1 MEFFGQINDY
11 LNEFLMNA
19 GILAPLLSCILIFL
33 EGILAFLP
41 LFVFITVNF
50 LTVGPIIGT
59 IISWIFTVLG
69 GFFTFYFCR
78 KKFSNYVEKKFEN
91 RLKLK
96 RFMQRISKLKF
107 VQILLI
113 VAIPFTPSF
122 FVNLA
127 AGLSKISVK
136 KYLYAL
142 TMGKLF
148 VVIFWGYVG
157 TSLLECLTNP
167 LALIKVFVLVGVA
180 YILGVIVNKKFD
192 LDKRF

>member
-1 MEFFGQINDY
+1 MEFFGQINEY
-11 LNEFLMNA
+11 LNDFLMNA
-19 GILAPLLSCILIFL
+19 GILAPLLSCLLIFL

-50 LTVGPIIGT
+50 LTVGPILGT
-59 IISWIFTVLG
+59 ILSWICTVLG

-78 KKFSNYVEKKFEN
+78 AKFSERVEEKIKDKPKVKKFMN
-91 RLKLK
+91 RV
-96 RFMQRISKLKF
+96 SKLKF
-107 VQILLI
+107 VQILLL

-122 FVNLA
+122 FVNLGV
-127 AGLSKISVK
+127 GLSKISVK

-142 TMGKLF
+142 LLGKIF

-167 LALIKVFVLVGVA
+167 LALIKVGVLVLVA

>member
-1 MEFFGQINDY
+1 MEFFGQINNY

-50 LTVGPIIGT
+50 LTVGPILGT
-59 IISWIFTVLG
+59 ILSWIFTVLG

-78 KKFSNYVEKKFEN
+78 KKLGNYFEKKWEK
-91 RLKLK
+91 RPKLK
-96 RFMQRISKLKF
+96 KFMQRISKLKF

-122 FVNLA
+122 FVNLG
-127 AGLSKISVK
+127 AGLSRIPVK

-142 TMGKLF
+142 ILGKLF
-148 VVIFWGYVG
+148 IVIFWGYVG

-167 LALIKVFVLVGVA
+167 VALIKVLVLVGVA
-180 YILGVIVNKKFD
+180 YILGIIVNKKFD